1 MAQWFHRNPF
11 KASGRPNFDLGPI
24 ATDIPARM
32 YLSYLSERR
41 KTLMRC
47 FEDLTCSRSSV
58 VEAAN
63 QYITLL
69 LGLATSV
76 DIGDA
81 IVDEDSEGDES
92 EKNDEEIPAPGANDA
107 TEKSKK
113 DQKENKKLEKEAKK
127 KAQKSKLPSI
137 DQKKIHSLRRL
148 IAFTWTDSLDVRHR
162 SPITLRDANYELIGI
177 LFNLALCV
185 EVEQAVDVYKSLRNA
200 AGLFEHI
207 KKVLLPQMN
216 GKFEKGSD
224 VDPIVLEAYVL
235 QSLAEAQ
242 EVTIARAIELKHD
255 PAIIAAL
262 ASETAVLYEKCSK

>member
-76 DIGDA
+76 DTGDA

-127 KAQKSKLPSI
+127 KAQKSKLPST

-148 IAFTWTDSLDVRHR
+148 IAFTWTDSLDVKHR

-177 LFNLALCV
+177 LFNLALWFAKHAAKVASATDV

-207 KKVLLPQMN
+207 K
-216 GKFEKGSD
+216 
-224 VDPIVLEAYVL
+224 
-235 QSLAEAQ
+235 SLAEAQ